1 VDQFFSNYAPAI
13 KRDKNE
19 KGDNNMISKKINKVI
34 LIIIACII
42 AYMFLLPL
50 LFMTFT
56 SFKSL
61 SEALGSSTLLPQQWT
76 LKNYISLFN
85 ETSSAP
91 IAKWSLN
98 TLIVTVSC
106 TALRLFTSTLAAYAL
121 ARLDIP
127 FKKGIIVGLIWAMAI
142 PEIVTYFPLFYIFK
156 NIGMLNTYL
165 PLILPSGAG
174 AMTVYLIYQ
183 FMLSFPR
190 ELEEAAFVD
199 GASLMKIL
207 VRIVVPSIKPIL
219 ITQGFI
225 TFLGL
230 YNTYLWP
237 SLVVSSNNMN
247 TLTLG
252 VAALVT
258 GENYVNPGLMMAAT
272 VVAVL
277 PAILIFMFLNKYI
290 VRGSNQSGIK

>member
-1 VDQFFSNYAPAI
+1 
-13 KRDKNE
+13 
-19 KGDNNMISKKINKVI
+19 MITKKCTKVI
-34 LIIIACII
+34 LVIIACVI

-50 LFMTFT
+50 MFMIFT
-56 SFKSL
+56 SFKGL
-61 SEALGSSTLLPQQWT
+61 SEALSSSTLLPQQWT
-76 LKNYISLFN
+76 LKNYVDLFQQ
-85 ETSSAP
+85 TSSAP
-91 IAKWSLN
+91 ILQWGIN
-98 TLIVTVSC
+98 TLIVTVAG
-106 TALRLFTSTLAAYAL
+106 TILRTITSTLAAYAL
-121 ARLDIP
+121 ARLDVL
-127 FKKGIIVGLIWAMAI
+127 FKKQIIVGLIWAMAI

-165 PLILPSGAG
+165 PLFLPSGAG
-174 AMTVYLIYQ
+174 AMMVYLIYQ
-183 FMLSFPR
+183 FMRGFPK

-199 GASLMKIL
+199 GASLMRIL
-207 VRIVVPSIKPIL
+207 LQIVVPSIKPIL

-237 SLVVSSNNMN
+237 SLVISRNEMN

-252 VAALVT
+252 VASLVL

-277 PAILIFMFLNKYI
+277 PTILIFMFLNKYI
-290 VRGSNQSGIK
+290 VRGVTQSGIK

>member
-1 VDQFFSNYAPAI
+1 MI
-13 KRDKNE
+13 TKN
-19 KGDNNMISKKINKVI
+19 ISKVI

-42 AYMFLLPL
+42 AYMFFLPL

-56 SFKSL
+56 SFKGL
-61 SEALGSSTLLPQQWT
+61 SEALSSSTLLPQQWT
-76 LKNYISLFN
+76 LKNYIDLFN
-85 ETSSAP
+85 QTSSAP
-91 IAKWSLN
+91 IAKWSIN
-98 TLIVTVSC
+98 TLIVTVSG
-106 TALRLFTSTLAAYAL
+106 TILRLFTSTLAAYAL
-121 ARLDIP
+121 ARLAIP
-127 FKKGIIVGLIWAMAI
+127 FKKAIIVGLIWAMAI

-156 NIGMLNTYL
+156 NWGMLNTYL

-183 FMLSFPR
+183 FMLSFPK

-207 VRIVVPSIKPIL
+207 VRIVIPSIKPIL

-237 SLVVSSNNMN
+237 SLVIGRTEMN

>member
-1 VDQFFSNYAPAI
+1 
-13 KRDKNE
+13 
-19 KGDNNMISKKINKVI
+19 
-34 LIIIACII
+34 
-42 AYMFLLPL
+42 
-50 LFMTFT
+50 
-56 SFKSL
+56 
-61 SEALGSSTLLPQQWT
+61 
-76 LKNYISLFN
+76 
-85 ETSSAP
+85 
-91 IAKWSLN
+91 
-98 TLIVTVSC
+98 
-106 TALRLFTSTLAAYAL
+106 
-121 ARLDIP
+121 
-127 FKKGIIVGLIWAMAI
+127 
-142 PEIVTYFPLFYIFK
+142 
-156 NIGMLNTYL
+156 MLNTYL

-237 SLVVSSNNMN
+237 SLVISRTEMS

-252 VAALVT
+252 VASLVT

-272 VVAVL
+272 VVAIL
-277 PAILIFMFLNKYI
+277 PAVLIFMFLNKYI